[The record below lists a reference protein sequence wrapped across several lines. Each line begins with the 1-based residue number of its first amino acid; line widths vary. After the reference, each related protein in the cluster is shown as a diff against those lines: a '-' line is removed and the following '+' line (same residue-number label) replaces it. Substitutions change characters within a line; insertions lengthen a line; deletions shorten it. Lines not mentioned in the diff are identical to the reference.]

1 MHSVHGV
8 CCRVPGRERPAI
20 LVGTEKGSNTGG
32 EMASPRTLTHCRCSS
47 SRLHLPGPG
56 RSGEGYWA
64 LADES
69 ATRRLYGSGFSCK
82 RGRSP
87 RHVKSRIQMSSGL
100 QQTAGVLVEPV
111 GMR

>member
-8 CCRVPGRERPAI
+8 CRRVPGRERPAI
-20 LVGTEKGSNTGG
+20 LIGTEKGSNTGG
-32 EMASPRTLTHCRCSS
+32 EMASPRTLTHCRYSS

-56 RSGEGYWA
+56 RNSEGIWP

-87 RHVKSRIQMSSGL
+87 RHVKSQVQMSNGL
-100 QQTAGVLVEPV
+100 HQTARVLVEPV
-111 GMR
+111 A